1 MPGPAGRRV
10 FAIGVVIQLAT
21 WAVMI
26 PGCSGGGGSGSAP
39 GAGVNAGLEQFVG
52 EGARAADAESA
63 AAPSRDDIRRWLED
77 DAAILPSLAGGRTPE
92 SPVIA
97 GRSPASANP
106 TPTIEITPDDKP
118 EAESRSLRKESKPV
132 AVATPEET
140 PRARRDRLVAEL
152 SDALRAAVRTSPA
165 PLREYSA
172 LAALELLSPGIAPDP
187 LTVPAL
193 TPREIELLGSWR
205 DLFRSVNDSLAGS
218 TDDAGALA
226 DAVEGLA
233 RSMSQWKTL
242 GVAHAALCSRVDGF
256 GQFVPLPGSA
266 MLAGRR
272 NAAILYVE
280 AENFTHRGVA
290 DETGEPGYAV
300 ELTQELSLYHDAD
313 GLLAW
318 RMPAQEIRDVS
329 KRRRRDFFIVQRV
342 DLPETL
348 TVGAYRLKVTLRDK
362 VSGAIAEE
370 ILPIQIVAD
379 PALVRAR

>member
-1 MPGPAGRRV
+1 MFVCLLMLGA
-10 FAIGVVIQLAT
+10 
-21 WAVMI
+21 
-26 PGCSGGGGSGSAP
+26 CSGGGSGQSES
-39 GAGVNAGLEQFVG
+39 VNTGLEQFVG
-52 EGARAADAESA
+52 DGARAADANSDTPA
-63 AAPSRDDIRRWLED
+63 GPSRDDIRRWLED
-77 DAAILPSLAGGRTPE
+77 DAAILPSLAGGRTPD

-97 GRSPASANP
+97 AGSPANANP
-106 TPTIEITPDDKP
+106 TPTLEIPPADPPAVEQSAGRDGGKP
-118 EAESRSLRKESKPV
+118 TLKKPV
-132 AVATPEET
+132 ELS
-140 PRARRDRLVAEL
+140 PRDRRDRLVADL
-152 SDALRAAVRTSPA
+152 SDTLRAAVRTSPA
-165 PLREYSA
+165 PLREYAA
-172 LAALELLSPGIAPDP
+172 LAALELLSPGVTPDP
-187 LTVPAL
+187 MTVPAL

-205 DLFRSVNDSLAGS
+205 DLFRSVNESLAGT

-226 DAVEGLA
+226 DAVDGLA

-242 GVAHAALCSRVDGF
+242 GIAHAALCSRVDGF

-290 DETGEPGYAV
+290 DEAGEPGYAV

-329 KRRRRDFFIVQRV
+329 KRRRRDFFVVQRI

-348 TVGAYRLKVTLRDK
+348 SVGAYRLKVTLRDRAA
-362 VSGAIAEE
+362 GAIAEQ

>member
-1 MPGPAGRRV
+1 M
-10 FAIGVVIQLAT
+10 QLA
-21 WAVMI
+21 AAGLMI
-26 PGCSGGGGSGSAP
+26 PACSSGGGGGSGVAP

-52 EGARAADAESA
+52 DGARAADADPA
-63 AAPSRDDIRRWLED
+63 AGPSRDDIRRWLED
-77 DAAILPSLAGGRTPE
+77 DAAILPSLAGGRTPD

-106 TPTIEITPDDKP
+106 TPAVEITPDDKP
-118 EAESRSLRKESKPV
+118 EAESPSRRNERKPIP
-132 AVATPEET
+132 AAAPEET

-165 PLREYSA
+165 PLREYAA
-172 LAALELLSPGIAPDP
+172 LAALELLNPGIAPDP
-187 LTVPAL
+187 MTVPAL

-226 DAVEGLA
+226 GAVEGLA
-233 RSMSQWKTL
+233 RSMSQWRTL
-242 GVAHAALCSRVDGF
+242 NIAHAALCSRVDGF

-280 AENFTHRGVA
+280 ADHFTHRGVA
-290 DETGEPGYAV
+290 DDTGEPGYAV

-329 KRRRRDFFIVQRV
+329 KRRRRDFFIVQRI

-379 PALVRAR
+379 PALVQAR